1 MIKYEMGVIV
11 RVDLPE
17 DGFTVEM
24 DRIKALIERFGG
36 TIDKIDEWSRRRL
49 AYPIEKQTEGMYTFI
64 TYTAEPSAPK
74 EIESRVRLIEN
85 VLRFLTVRKD
95 EVEANVIPAPLVPET
110 FTEKEPVATEV
121 FVEEP
126 VDESAE
132 EVEEPAGKVE
142 EPVEKAEEPVEEPV
156 EPAVEPAVEPVEEP
170 TEEPANP
177 ADDPTDAEE
186 TEADGE

>member
-24 DRIKALIERFGG
+24 DKVKALIDRFGG
-36 TIDKIDEWSRRRL
+36 TIEKIDEWGRRRL

-64 TYTAEPSAPK
+64 TYSAEPGAPK

-95 EVEANVIPAPLVPET
+95 EVEAVAVAAPAAEA
-110 FTEKEPVATEV
+110 PV
-121 FVEEP
+121 VEEP
-126 VDESAE
+126 VAE
-132 EVEEPAGKVE
+132 PPVVEA
-142 EPVEKAEEPVEEPV
+142 
-156 EPAVEPAVEPVEEP
+156 PAVEPVVE
-170 TEEPANP
+170 TPA
-177 ADDPTDAEE
+177 AEE
-186 TEADGE
+186 APAEAE

>member
-24 DRIKALIERFGG
+24 DKVKALIERFGG
-36 TIDKIDEWSRRRL
+36 TIDKIDEWGRRRL

-64 TYTAEPSAPK
+64 TYTAGPSAPK

-95 EVEANVIPAPLVPET
+95 EVEANVIAAPP
-110 FTEKEPVATEV
+110 EPVT
-121 FVEEP
+121 
-126 VDESAE
+126 
-132 EVEEPAGKVE
+132 
-142 EPVEKAEEPVEEPV
+142 AEEPVIVDEPAIEAEEPAVSEEPAIAEEPV
-156 EPAVEPAVEPVEEP
+156 PA
-170 TEEPANP
+170 EEPA
-177 ADDPTDAEE
+177 AEE
-186 TEADGE
+186 SVEEEAPAQEAEAKDE

>member
-24 DRIKALIERFGG
+24 DKVKALIERFGG
-36 TIDKIDEWSRRRL
+36 TIDKIDEWGRRRL

-64 TYTAEPSAPK
+64 TYTAPPAAPK

-95 EVEANVIPAPLVPET
+95 EVEASVIAAPPAVSEEDEPVPAP
-110 FTEKEPVATEV
+110 A
-121 FVEEP
+121 
-126 VDESAE
+126 
-132 EVEEPAGKVE
+132 EEPAAVE
-142 EPVEKAEEPVEEPV
+142 EPVEAEEPAVA
-156 EPAVEPAVEPVEEP
+156 EPAV
-170 TEEPANP
+170 TEEPAEADEPAVAESAEEETP
-177 ADDPTDAEE
+177 ADAPEGQEEAEAQDE
-186 TEADGE
+186 